1 MNMDLIEFGWLLSH
15 VVFLICRLKMRC
27 LICLLI
33 AAMIGWAG
41 CTADADAQVNEQAD
55 VDRPEVEVGAKGIEK
70 GSYNKKSFMHHAPVY
85 RYTHYHRIESV
96 QQSGESQ
103 LGSSRPEMG
112 QHFILNFAFE
122 K

>member
-33 AAMIGWAG
+33 AAMIGWAD

-55 VDRPEVEVGAKGIEK
+55 VDRPGKTFLVL
-70 GSYNKKSFMHHAPVY
+70 FLL
-85 RYTHYHRIESV
+85 
-96 QQSGESQ
+96 SGKFS
-103 LGSSRPEMG
+103 LR
-112 QHFILNFAFE
+112 F
-122 K
+122 